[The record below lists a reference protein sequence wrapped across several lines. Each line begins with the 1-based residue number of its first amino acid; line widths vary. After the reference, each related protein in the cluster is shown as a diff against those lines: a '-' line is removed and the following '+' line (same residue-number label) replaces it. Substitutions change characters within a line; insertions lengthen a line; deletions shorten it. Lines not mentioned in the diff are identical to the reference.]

1 MNSSLSAYCPSRPK
15 LPGLGPIRE
24 LPAFLEYL
32 AYCHCN
38 QLLGHEGPHR
48 CNHTQWYDPAPAR
61 REVQDADVHSLAY
74 QGWVNMVWGQR

>member
-61 REVQDADVHSLAY
+61 REVQDAVAKSRKDQRKSLETRMAS
-74 QGWVNMVWGQR
+74 